1 MENNNNYTLILKIY
15 IFVMNIY
22 DNEYVICND
31 CVPWEGLLFS
41 FFFIKDTNNVQR

>member
-22 DNEYVICND
+22 DNEYVMTVFLGKD
-31 CVPWEGLLFS
+31 CFS
-41 FFFIKDTNNVQR
+41 LFFIKDTNNVQR

>member
-1 MENNNNYTLILKIY
+1 
-15 IFVMNIY
+15 MNIY

-41 FFFIKDTNNVQR
+41 FFIKDTNNVQR